1 MQIIIDVNSNK
12 TATNSG
18 TTKDGKPY
26 EITKQ
31 RGHLIQ
37 ADRITGETT
46 PVAIDITLGKGEFP
60 YPAGRY
66 TLDAASV
73 RVNQYGRLE
82 IGFIKLVKL
91 EASAKIAAAA

>member
-12 TATNSG
+12 TVTQSG
-18 TTKDGKPY
+18 ITKDGRSY

-37 ADRITGETT
+37 VDRITGETT
-46 PVAIDITLGKGEFP
+46 PVAIDITLGKSEFP
-60 YPAGRY
+60 YSVGRY
-66 TLDAASV
+66 TLDASSV

-82 IGFIKLVKL
+82 IGFIKL
-91 EASAKIAAAA
+91 AKIETPVKAAA